1 MKSPVLQQL
10 STLPN
15 LLTCSRFVFA
25 PILIWLAWQKYE
37 IAFLLL
43 LALTFLTDVLDGFAA
58 RLLKQTSELGAKLDT
73 LADLVIYTTLAI
85 SVWWLWPNIVQR
97 ELMYVLLVI
106 ASYIT
111 PILIGFIKFHALTSY
126 HTWLVKLAVALLGLA
141 FFILFIFDI
150 VWPFHLATFICVL
163 AAIEEIT
170 ITFISE
176 ELLSDIP
183 SIWFLRQR

>member
-1 MKSPVLQQL
+1 MQPSVLQQL

-15 LLTCSRFVFA
+15 LLTCSRFIFA
-25 PILIWLAWQKYE
+25 PILIWLAWKGYE
-37 IAFLLL
+37 TAFLLL

-58 RLLKQTSELGAKLDT
+58 RLLKQTSELGARLDT

-85 SVWWLWPNIVQR
+85 AIWWLWPNIVQR
-97 ELMYVLLVI
+97 ELIYIFLVI

-111 PILIGFIKFHALTSY
+111 PILVGFIKFHALTSY
-126 HTWLVKLAVALLGLA
+126 HTWLVKLAVVLLGLA

-150 VWPFHLATFICVL
+150 AWPFHLAAFICVL
-163 AAIEEIT
+163 AAMEEIA
-170 ITFISE
+170 ISLISK

-183 SIWFLRQR
+183 SIWFLRH